1 MTEGLFQDYD
11 TPQSN
16 DTYLVPHDQA
26 RGVLVDSVE
35 SSLISTK
42 IPDADRY
49 NDQTRYILQ
58 QCIHLMPLRDQKIID
73 DRLDELV

>member
-1 MTEGLFQDYD
+1 MTEGPYRGHD
-11 TPQSN
+11 PQTN
-16 DTYLVPHDQA
+16 DTYVIPHDLA

-42 IPDADRY
+42 ILDADRY

-58 QCIHLMPLRDQKIID
+58 QCIHLMPLDDQNIIND
-73 DRLDELV
+73 QLDELV